1 MAKSALDFLEPRYNN
16 VRCVCVHV
24 CIQTHTSA

>member
-1 MAKSALDFLEPRYNN
+1 MAKSALDFLEPRYKN

-24 CIQTHTSA
+24 CIHTSA